1 MNRQEIISQIKLI
14 QAGLT
19 QDDNNKS
26 KRRLDLVVEELE
38 KPMSLADFLGWEED
52 EVYIFDNYKLKI
64 SNGSVLYFS
73 KFSSKWE
80 IHIPKNIVDLRKAI
94 LEVQE

>member
-19 QDDNNKS
+19 QDDNKKS

-38 KPMSLADFLGWEED
+38 KPISLTDFLG
-52 EVYIFDNYKLKI
+52 
-64 SNGSVLYFS
+64 
-73 KFSSKWE
+73 
-80 IHIPKNIVDLRKAI
+80 
-94 LEVQE
+94 